1 MLIYNQARRAQFV
14 WSGIK
19 CALARIWPG
28 HYVAKQKTEVEE
40 VFALCNHWLRAENG
54 PNVDLGAVS

>member
-1 MLIYNQARRAQFV
+1 M
-14 WSGIK
+14 
-19 CALARIWPG
+19 
-28 HYVAKQKTEVEE
+28 AKQKTEAEE